1 MKEPWLRGMRQIE
14 DVSPRPGLLERAKE
28 AAHHGPLA
36 PSRPS
41 SRVLALVLG
50 LGIALVAIGVAFI
63 AFGPFD
69 GSRSAVGTYADP
81 TFGWKIDVPSGM
93 DLVPIET
100 ESRPS
105 EMGAVISNT
114 PIAHPETLSELQDLS
129 SESVVLRIWHNE
141 GGLQFPISEDDA
153 SFPLSIGDLHS
164 IEPYVGGAEP
174 RPLYTSFF
182 ARGTDFNVAIWFGA
196 TASDEAR
203 TAIAEALSSLRFPP
217 TEPGTVLNDR
227 MIVLDDASS
236 YAIGSATRYDR
247 ADLPLDGGRFADYSG
262 PFSFYLMHG
271 PNGFYAISTD
281 FLGNGRRCD
290 LQLDIP
296 SMTFS
301 CPGTA
306 WTWDRAGRALSRGE
320 PWPDGVD
327 DLLVLPAPTSWD
339 GHIMIDP
346 FGNSP
351 DSALDAWPSGSTCE
365 GAIDLRPTYL
375 PWVQGQIPAPRQT
388 YDASIDRDQLSW
400 TGPDGTGVG
409 LTLYPH
415 VPQGN
420 VGEETDILVD
430 GVAGHLHRQ
439 DEGGLVGLSWDLRG
453 RRCNYLELVISW
465 PDGPKAEAI
474 DELLRIAASLR
485 RIA

>member
-1 MKEPWLRGMRQIE
+1 MNEPWLRGMQQIE
-14 DVSPRPGLLERAKE
+14 DVPPPSGLLERAKE
-28 AAHHGPLA
+28 TA
-36 PSRPS
+36 PHRPPTPSWPS
-41 SRVLALVLG
+41 SRALVLVIG
-50 LGIALVAIGVAFI
+50 LSIAVAGIAVAFV
-63 AFGPFD
+63 AFVSD
-69 GSRSAVGTYADP
+69 GDSRTAGGTYADP
-81 TFGWKIDVPSGM
+81 THGWTIDVPSGM

-100 ESRPS
+100 EGRVVVT
-105 EMGAVISNT
+105 GAVISNS
-114 PIAHPETLSELQDLS
+114 PIEHPESLSELQDFAP
-129 SESVVLRIWHNE
+129 ESVVLRIWHNE
-141 GGLQFPISEDDA
+141 GGLLFPISEDDA
-153 SFPLSIGDLHS
+153 SFPISIGDLHLVK
-164 IEPYVGGAEP
+164 PYVGGSEP

-196 TASDEAR
+196 EASDEAR
-203 TAIAEALSSLRFPP
+203 TAISEALSTLRFPP

-227 MIVLDDASS
+227 MIVLDNASS
-236 YAIGSATRYDR
+236 YAVGSATRYDR
-247 ADLPLDGGRFADYSG
+247 AELPLDTGRFADYKG
-262 PFSFYLMHG
+262 PFSFYLVHA

-281 FLGNGRRCD
+281 FLGNRQRCD
-290 LQLDIP
+290 LQLDRP

-301 CPGTA
+301 CPGTG
-306 WTWDRAGRALSRGE
+306 WGWDRAGRAFSRGK

-351 DSALDAWPSGSTCE
+351 DSALGAWSSDPTCQ

-388 YDASIDRDQLSW
+388 YDATIDRDQLSW
-400 TGPDGTGVG
+400 TAPDGTGVG

-420 VGEETDILVD
+420 VGEETVILVD
-430 GVAGHLHRQ
+430 GVAGQLHRQ

-453 RRCNYLELVISW
+453 RRCNYLELVISR
-465 PDGPKAEAI
+465 PDGTKAEAI
-474 DELLRIAASLR
+474 EELLRIAASLR
-485 RIA
+485 PAA